1 MCLSQYKQVLL
12 HLWSY
17 LASPTSRLAPGSFL
31 ACAAALALKAL
42 FISFMSL
49 ECLLQNM
56 KLAEGHIAASEDG
69 VFLGY
74 QTV

>member
-1 MCLSQYKQVLL
+1 M
-12 HLWSY
+12 WSC

-31 ACAAALALKAL
+31 ARVAALALKAL

-56 KLAEGHIAASEDG
+56 KLAEGHIAASKG
-69 VFLGY
+69 GIFLGY
-74 QTV
+74 QIV